1 MRNENNFSILDCTL
15 RDGGHVNSFDFGN
28 NNIKKIIKNLS
39 KSKAEIVEIG
49 FLKDCEYNI
58 DKTVFNT
65 VDQAEEMIE
74 EPSSET
80 IYSIMI
86 RPDWYDISKLKPSK
100 KVNLI
105 RFAFYFKDLD
115 LALEQAE
122 IARKMGYLIFLNPVN
137 ITGYNEKDLEIVL
150 SKLSAFKPYGVS
162 IVDTYGSMTEKSL
175 IPIYEKFEHSLDPDI
190 TLGLH
195 LHENLGLSFAIARK
209 FLDIRKSHRP
219 CVVDTSVLGMGRIPG
234 NLPTELLMGF
244 ANKEMDKD
252 YLIENVLSLVS
263 DPISRIK
270 KEIPWGYSSEYATS
284 GYLGIHRS
292 YPEYLISTL
301 KLDQDRAFEVMQMI
315 AKSGRGDFFSES
327 IADEYVS

>member
-137 ITGYNEKDLEIVL
+137 ITCL
-150 SKLSAFKPYGVS
+150 
-162 IVDTYGSMTEKSL
+162 
-175 IPIYEKFEHSLDPDI
+175 
-190 TLGLH
+190 
-195 LHENLGLSFAIARK
+195 
-209 FLDIRKSHRP
+209 
-219 CVVDTSVLGMGRIPG
+219 
-234 NLPTELLMGF
+234 
-244 ANKEMDKD
+244 
-252 YLIENVLSLVS
+252 
-263 DPISRIK
+263 
-270 KEIPWGYSSEYATS
+270 
-284 GYLGIHRS
+284 
-292 YPEYLISTL
+292 
-301 KLDQDRAFEVMQMI
+301 
-315 AKSGRGDFFSES
+315 
-327 IADEYVS
+327 